1 MEKQGEASAAGEEE
15 VPVDRISA
23 LLDDI
28 IHQILARLRSTKE
41 AARTIV
47 LSKRWVNLWRSY
59 PVLEFDDRGFLSKQT
74 AERLAKSVAAKFGSN
89 NSTPPLGI
97 RSVRIDFADYFD
109 GADWD
114 VLPCSAFLDDLLK
127 SAAAATRSQ
136 SPREIDISCGYMEDF
151 GEFDGRLTYDIP
163 KGLLLLPCRQ
173 FPQFRG
179 GLEILKLE
187 FCSFRE
193 FVGVDLVGVGSSL
206 RELTLRYVSLPDDRI
221 LNGMIAGASR
231 LESLTLSAIVEI
243 RRLQV
248 RNLPNLRALR
258 CYACDVEDLEIT
270 GATSLEILC
279 LSSPLGGELEVSSM
293 PNLRKL
299 EIDAWKLTDQKVNK
313 LIAESPSLE
322 TLKLTNPAQVRNLK
336 IVSSDRFRELT
347 LVVWKESRAMAI
359 EIDAPRLSN
368 FSYHGAIVSFLRSIE
383 LGSKKK
389 KKKNSTTTT
398 AVPFYWYLY
407 GHMFHNFNNLRQLYP
422 RISEFRLTLD
432 ISFQSLSEWRRQE
445 VTDEVSVVP
454 RIERVILPWDFS
466 TLPDMD
472 SFLDDLFQNFHP
484 KYLSLTQK
492 SNLYSISEET
502 LLLALKYVCKTF
514 HETDLTNRCG
524 AECKC
529 WRHQLKDVKMVKRAA
544 GANGGTRVEDDADN
558 NEVVDIS
565 TVVISTRTEIAEIW
579 LLFEF

>member
-1 MEKQGEASAAGEEE
+1 MEKQGEACAAGEEE

-89 NSTPPLGI
+89 NTTPPLGI

-221 LNGMIAGASR
+221 LNGMIAGALR

-293 PNLRKL
+293 PNLREL

-368 FSYHGAIVSFLRSIE
+368 FIYHGAIVNFLRSIE

-389 KKKNSTTTT
+389 KKNSTTT

-407 GHMFHNFNNLRQLYP
+407 GHMFHNFNNLRQLFP

-432 ISFQSLSEWRRQE
+432 ISFQSLSE
-445 VTDEVSVVP
+445 
-454 RIERVILPWDFS
+454 
-466 TLPDMD
+466 
-472 SFLDDLFQNFHP
+472 
-484 KYLSLTQK
+484 
-492 SNLYSISEET
+492 
-502 LLLALKYVCKTF
+502 YVCKTF
-514 HETDLTNRCG
+514 HETDMLNRCG

-558 NEVVDIS
+558 NEAVDIS
-565 TVVISTRTEIAEIW
+565 TVVISTRAEIAEIW